1 MVYKPG
7 FLPETDDILKLR
19 RTEGGFIY
27 KSLFAEVQV
36 QGNTN
41 AVTWECWASDIFID

>member
-19 RTEGGFIY
+19 RSEEGLFTKVYLQRSKY
-27 KSLFAEVQV
+27 KETPML
-36 QGNTN
+36 
-41 AVTWECWASDIFID
+41 